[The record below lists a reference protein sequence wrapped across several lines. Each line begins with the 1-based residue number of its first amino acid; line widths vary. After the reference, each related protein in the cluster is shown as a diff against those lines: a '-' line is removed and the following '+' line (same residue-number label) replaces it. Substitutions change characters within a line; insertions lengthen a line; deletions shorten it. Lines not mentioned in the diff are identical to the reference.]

1 MSEGGFGMTFLKQKA
16 AWIGVVATLAVLI
29 VFGLAMMGSV
39 VGAKPHALPIALV
52 QADRPA
58 DLPSGTKLAVGEQI
72 EKMLLENAEMP
83 VKWHLVDTEEEAMRG
98 LDRQD
103 YYGALVLP
111 ANLSEGVASLASP
124 MPQPASLKLVY
135 NEGMNA
141 QAVAAA
147 KTILQQVAKNAGAGL
162 TAQLLGQMEQQAPQM
177 PVAAAKAMLTPFR
190 AEEVV
195 MHPVGANNANGNAPN
210 LLIQILWMGSLVLSV
225 CLFLA
230 GRAAGAQASAAG
242 WSRFGIVATQAV
254 SGVALAGP
262 ASGFTLWMAS
272 SWYGMH
278 FADFG
283 LTWLYLWLAASAFFL
298 LQTALLRWIGF
309 PAMALLVLLLF
320 FSMPL
325 LGMAPEFMPQ
335 ATRDGLYSW
344 TPFRYAATGLRSVL
358 YFGGEGGDMSRSYGV
373 LWGIATGGLALVLAS
388 GLRQRPAPDRASS
401 VQPADRA

>member
-1 MSEGGFGMTFLKQKA
+1 MTFLKQKA
-16 AWIGVVATLAVLI
+16 VWIGVAATLAVLI

-39 VGAKPHALPIALV
+39 VGAKPRALPIALV
-52 QADRPA
+52 QADRSA
-58 DLPSGTKLAVGEQI
+58 DLPSGAKLAVGEQI
-72 EKMLLENAEMP
+72 EKMLVENAEMP
-83 VKWHLVDTEEEAMRG
+83 VKWHLVDTEEEAMKG
-98 LDRQD
+98 LDWQD
-103 YYGALVLP
+103 YYGVLVLP

-124 MPQPASLKLVY
+124 TSQPASIKLVY

-147 KTILQQVAKNAGAGL
+147 KTILQQVAKNAGTGL
-162 TAQLLGQMEQQAPQM
+162 TAQLLGQMEQQAQQM

-210 LLIQILWMGSLVLSV
+210 LLIQIVWMGSLVLSV

-230 GRAAGAQASAAG
+230 GRAAGTKVSAAG
-242 WSRFGIVATQAV
+242 RSRFGIVATQAAA
-254 SGVALAGP
+254 GVALAGL

-335 ATRDGLYSW
+335 ATRDWLYSW
-344 TPFRYAATGLRSVL
+344 TPFRYAAAGLRSVL
-358 YFGGEGGDMSRSYGV
+358 YYGGEGGDLARNYGV
-373 LWGIATGGLALVLAS
+373 LWGIVTGGLALVLAS
-388 GLRQRPAPDRASS
+388 GFRQSPAPDRASS
-401 VQPADRA
+401 TQPADSRA